1 MALAL
6 ATAVCASMVA
16 PSFDSFLTNACGRWR
31 GAHYTWTPS
40 PADAEGLPLG
50 IAPGAITQPKPSATV
65 VEEVMR
71 SCGGAV
77 QGVDEARAT
86 TQGDGK
92 VFLNRQ
98 SDGTTF
104 FSLGSW
110 AQAPSFLS
118 DAEESDLT
126 SSPNCFGI
134 SACLAHDDRTR
145 VRVLAVI
152 ADQKIACC
160 DVAIEADATIEETP
174 TSVSSLL
181 EGRLQ
186 CIVEAKAWE
195 GGATTTTLVGSQP
208 ITSADWINA
217 RTRWVLSEGQIDGGS
232 ALVPPAAE
240 DDPAA
245 GIPVVHLP
253 GGCWV
258 RAWPGQGTGL
268 ESDWSGEALVSVEVG
283 SLAVEAGEVK
293 TITHTY
299 SEDGRL
305 VEVVFRKVEGRE

>member
-1 MALAL
+1 MATRSAMRS
-6 ATAVCASMVA
+6 TAMVA
-16 PSFDSFLTNACGRWR
+16 PSFDTFLTHSCGSWR
-31 GAHYTWTPS
+31 GAGFTWTPS
-40 PADAEGLPLG
+40 PTDADGLPLG
-50 IAPGAITQPKPSATV
+50 IAPGAVTRPAPSATT

-77 QGVDEARAT
+77 QGVDENRAT

-98 SDGTTF
+98 HDGTTF
-104 FSLGSW
+104 FSFGSW
-110 AQAPSFLS
+110 AQAPPFLS
-118 DAEESDLT
+118 DAEESDMT
-126 SSPNCFGI
+126 ASPDCFGI

-152 ADQKIACC
+152 ADRTVACC
-160 DVAIEADATIEETP
+160 DVAIEGDASMDGVP
-174 TSVSSLL
+174 SQVAALL

-208 ITSADWINA
+208 MTSAEWMNA

-232 ALVPPAAE
+232 ALVPPPATAE
-240 DDPAA
+240 SDGVA
-245 GIPVVHLP
+245 VVHLP

-258 RAWPGQGTGL
+258 RVQPGGDTPS
-268 ESDWSGEALVSVEVG
+268 ESTWDEAAMVSVEIG

-299 SEDGRL
+299 SQDGRL
-305 VEVVFRKVEGRE
+305 AEVIFRKVVGRE